1 MTDEIMPRED
11 RSGKMWAFLGGC
23 IAGIA
28 GLFAVALVSG
38 ATKSADML
46 SDSLETDG
54 HAPDELL
61 RMPVRGGSINSET

>member
-28 GLFAVALVSG
+28 GLFAVALISDMSSNTASSSTSFKNETDEQEELLFPQDEGGSVSG
-38 ATKSADML
+38 
-46 SDSLETDG
+46 
-54 HAPDELL
+54 
-61 RMPVRGGSINSET
+61 N